1 MWNGNHGWSVP
12 TVGPVNELVCIP
24 DRIAAGTTVKYS
36 RSFADFPANDG
47 WTMKVWLAGAI
58 ASGVDAVADGA
69 GFDVTLSA
77 AYTATLTPG
86 NYRWVERVT
95 KGSDI
100 YDAASGTLVV
110 TPNLATASAGSLLS
124 YEEKTLAVIE
134 SALTGSLTKGME
146 SYQIDGIAVVKLDAE
161 KLEKLRIKYQNA
173 VNRLKN
179 GGRLGRIHRA
189 TFPRV

>member
-1 MWNGNHGWSVP
+1 VP
-12 TVGPVNELVCIP
+12 TIADVTDLFVIP

-36 RSFADFPANDG
+36 RTFADFPASAG
-47 WTMKVWLAGAI
+47 WAMKVWLAGAI
-58 ASGVDAVADGA
+58 ASGVDAVVDGD
-69 GFDVTLSA
+69 GFDVTLTA
-77 AYTATLTPG
+77 TFTATLTPG

-95 KGSDI
+95 KASEI

-110 TPNLATASAGSLLS
+110 TPNLATATSGSVLS

-173 VNRLKN
+173 VNRMKN